1 MHSAGGSSAVAFQ
14 DKGKLAPAQA
24 QGRCSSPP
32 DMAYGRTS
40 QEKMY
45 NPAAGGVQRMVDR
58 RDFMVTGGLAGAAV
72 AFATRSPGA
81 AAGFANVTYA
91 RATVIDALG
100 GPGEPG
106 AKPDTPLSA
115 KALDDVR
122 ASGLTAANVTV
133 SGVGSYAKDYD
144 ATIRNIAYWNAQIAA
159 HPDVLLLVR
168 KAADIAEAK
177 RSRRLGLI
185 FGFQD
190 ATPIAE
196 DLERVDTFGELGVRV
211 FQLTYNRRNLVGDGC
226 LEPGNAG
233 LSKFGQSYVERLNE
247 RRYLIDLS
255 HGGERTTREAIAAS
269 KAPIA
274 ISHTGCAALVPL
286 PRNKT
291 DAELK
296 QLADKGGV
304 VGIYLM
310 PFLRSAGQPT
320 AEDLVSHIE
329 HAVGV
334 CGEDHVGIGTDGTIS
349 PVNFD
354 DAFRAKFAAEVAERR
369 AAGISAPGERPDVY
383 TFLPDLNSADRFL
396 HIAAL
401 LSKRGFSD
409 ERIAKILGANFARL
423 FATVWGG

>member
-1 MHSAGGSSAVAFQ
+1 
-14 DKGKLAPAQA
+14 
-24 QGRCSSPP
+24 
-32 DMAYGRTS
+32 
-40 QEKMY
+40 
-45 NPAAGGVQRMVDR
+45 MVDR
-58 RDFMVTGGLAGAAV
+58 RDFLLSSGLTGAA
-72 AFATRSPGA
+72 FALA
-81 AAGFANVTYA
+81 ARPA
-91 RATVIDALG
+91 RATDGPAPAAYAAAIVIDALG

-106 AKPDTPLSA
+106 ANPETPLSP

-122 ASGLTAANVTV
+122 ASGLTAVNVTV

-144 ATIRNIAYWNAQIAA
+144 TTIRNIAYWNAQVAA
-159 HPDVLLLVR
+159 HPELLMLVR
-168 KAADIAEAK
+168 AAADISEAK
-177 RSRRLGLI
+177 RSKRLGLI

-196 DLERVDTFGELGVRV
+196 DLQRIDIFGELGVRV

-233 LSKFGQSYVERLNE
+233 LSKFGEALIERLNE
-247 RRYLIDLS
+247 RKFLVDLS

-269 KAPIA
+269 KVPVA
-274 ISHTGCAALVPL
+274 ITHTGCAALAPL

-296 QLADKGGV
+296 VLADKGGV

-310 PFLRSAGQPT
+310 PFLRSSGQPT
-320 AEDLVSHIE
+320 AEDLVRHIE
-329 HAVGV
+329 HAVSI

-354 DAFRAKFAAEVAERR
+354 AEFRRKFAAEVAERR
-369 AAGISAPGERPDVY
+369 AAGVSAPGERPDVY
-383 TFLPDLNSADRFL
+383 TFLPDLNSADRFA
-396 HIAAL
+396 HIGAL

-409 ERIAKILGANFARL
+409 ARIAKVLGDNFARL
-423 FATVWGG
+423 FHTVWGG